1 MSENVFDGFISKL
14 SLAEETI
21 SELEDMTGETTK
33 TEKQRK
39 ENGQANQNMI
49 SKICGTTTKGLTHA

>member
-21 SELEDMTGETTK
+21 SELEDMTRNFFK
-33 TEKQRK
+33 TEEGRK
-39 ENGQANQNMI
+39 DC
-49 SKICGTTTKGLTHA
+49 KK